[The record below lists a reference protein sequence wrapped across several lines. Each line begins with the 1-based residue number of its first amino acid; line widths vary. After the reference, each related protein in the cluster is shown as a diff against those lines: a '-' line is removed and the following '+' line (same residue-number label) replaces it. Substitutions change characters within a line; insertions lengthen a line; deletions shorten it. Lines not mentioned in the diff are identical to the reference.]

1 MVNLLL
7 LIIIV
12 LIIIGIIIGFKPEL
26 ILMKKKIE
34 FYELYVFF
42 ILLTLMLFRKF
53 IFDIGELM
61 LLSNLFFGLFIG
73 SILAQFKKK

>member
-1 MVNLLL
+1 
-7 LIIIV
+7 
-12 LIIIGIIIGFKPEL
+12 
-26 ILMKKKIE
+26 MKKKIE